1 MAMSQQSLLKFFG
14 RQIEKP
20 VEKRK
25 NTPAVDENSI
35 ISLKNFKYDKDKRKR
50 TFPVQWTKR
59 FPWAKAETDVDGD
72 SETMFCLYCRH
83 FLHYPLCI

>member
-14 RQIEKP
+14 GQIEKP

-35 ISLKNFKYDKDKRKR
+35 N
-50 TFPVQWTKR
+50 P
-59 FPWAKAETDVDGD
+59 
-72 SETMFCLYCRH
+72 
-83 FLHYPLCI
+83 

>member
-1 MAMSQQSLLKFFG
+1 MAMSQQSLLKSFG
-14 RQIEKP
+14 GQIEKP
-20 VEKRK
+20 VEK
-25 NTPAVDENSI
+25 TVDENSI

-59 FPWAKAETDVDGD
+59 FPWAKTETDVDGD

-83 FLHYPLCI
+83 FPHYPLCI